1 MIIHIMSDGT
11 VRDSVAGLVVPY
23 DKNRIVYEI
32 VNSMVKGENKNV
44 KENG

>member
-23 DKNRIVYEI
+23 EKNRTVYEI
-32 VNSMVKGENKNV
+32 VNSIAKGENNV
-44 KENG
+44 KENS